1 LQDVRLELYFI
12 DSGRTDFGVRGEDVI
27 SEMGEELK
35 TFLGESCSIISN
47 FSLAILIKQSSV
59 ANIVSPE
66 KTIEIVISIKFI
78 IFGCNPLVIRGG
90 ALIIN
95 KV

>member
-1 LQDVRLELYFI
+1 
-12 DSGRTDFGVRGEDVI
+12 VI

-47 FSLAILIKQSSV
+47 FSLAIFIKQSSV

-66 KTIEIVISIKFI
+66 KTIKIVISIIFI
-78 IFGCNPLVIRGG
+78 VFCHNPLVLRRGV
-90 ALIIN
+90 LIIQISKN
-95 KV
+95 K